1 MVNIALKSKEG
12 IAMTIADY
20 LLLISTISIWSLL
33 LVNVV
38 LIIAGYIY
46 YIKTEKKAVP
56 QIQGEIPFVSIMVP
70 AHNEGIVIVKTVEAL
85 LRFDYPHERY
95 EIIVINDNSSDN
107 SAELLAA
114 IQRKNPTRQLHIV
127 NTDAETGGKGKSN
140 ALNIGF
146 KQAKG
151 EVIAIYDADN
161 TPEKTALRYL
171 VAELTNDERLGGVI
185 GKFRTRNRDASLLT
199 RFINIE
205 TLSFQWMAQAGRWQ
219 LFGLCTIP
227 GTNFIVRRSIIEAIG
242 GWDEKA
248 LAEDTEISFRIYM
261 MGYRIKF
268 QPKAVTWEQEPQT
281 LKVWFRQRTRW
292 VKGNIYVIVKNTPLL
307 FDRKARKIRF
317 DILYFLSIY
326 FLLMTSLV
334 VSDTLLVMNLMGYL
348 TTTLAGFSGLLW
360 LLAIL
365 LFIVGTFIT
374 ITAEKG
380 EMTLGNVGII
390 MLMYVTYSQMWL
402 FVAAYGMVMFI
413 KESVL
418 KREAKW
424 YKTERF

>member
-1 MVNIALKSKEG
+1 
-12 IAMTIADY
+12 MTLADY
-20 LLLISTISIWSLL
+20 LLLVAIFSIWGLL

-46 YIKTEKKAVP
+46 YMKIEGKELP
-56 QIQGEIPFVSIMVP
+56 EIEGAPPFVTIMVP
-70 AHNEGIVIVKTVEAL
+70 AHNEGVVIVKTVESL
-85 LRFDYPHERY
+85 LRFDYPQDRY

-107 SAELLAA
+107 SAELLAE
-114 IQRKNPTRQLHIV
+114 IQEKNPTRQLHII
-127 NTDAETGGKGKSN
+127 NTDAVVGGKGKSN

-151 EVIAIYDADN
+151 DLIAIYDADN

-171 VAELTNDERLGGVI
+171 VAELTNDDHLGAVI
-185 GKFRTRNRDASLLT
+185 GKFRTRNRNASLLT

-219 LFGLCTIP
+219 LFKLCTIP
-227 GTNFIVRRSIIEAIG
+227 GTNFIVRRKIIEAIG

-261 MGYRIKF
+261 MGYKIKF

-292 VKGNIYVIVKNTPLL
+292 VKGNIYVIVKNAPLL
-307 FDRKARKIRF
+307 FDSKARKIRF

-326 FLLMTSLV
+326 FMLMTSLV
-334 VSDTLLVMNLMGYL
+334 VSDALLLLNLMGYV

-360 LLAIL
+360 LLAII
-365 LFIVGTFIT
+365 LFVVGTFIT
-374 ITAEKG
+374 ITTEKG
-380 EMTLGNVGII
+380 EMTFGNFGII
-390 MLMYVTYSQMWL
+390 ILMYVTYSQMWL
-402 FVAAYGMVMFI
+402 VVAAYGMVMFI
-413 KESVL
+413 KETIL